1 MYSTCLH
8 CHGALGRNE
17 RFAGLPVGRRL
28 AFDPGKGR
36 LWVVCGRCGRWNLT
50 PLEERWEVVEE
61 CERAFRDTRLRSST
75 DNVGLARLADGVD
88 LVRIGTP
95 LRPEMAAWRYGLT
108 LLRRR
113 RRALIPAIGVTVAA
127 VGGNVL
133 FTAGVIGLGTT
144 VLGVG
149 GGFALIAASMR
160 RTWNP
165 LVRLADGSARRLR
178 GRESE
183 SVRLVPDGDS
193 YAIHWDAS
201 GSPAMLHGT
210 DADRALRSILAGA
223 NSRGGSATETAAA
236 VSLLDAAGGPER
248 FVQRLA
254 RASERHD
261 AHGVMLLPTDL
272 RLGLEMAL
280 HEESEK
286 GSLAGEIAALEN
298 EWRTAEEIAGIA
310 DDLLLPAV
318 IRARFTT
325 RQDGDGNHVHGANSS

>member
-17 RFAGLPVGRRL
+17 RFTGLPMGRRL

-61 CERAFRDTRLRSST
+61 CERAFRGTQLRSST
-75 DNVGLARLADGVD
+75 DNIGLARLAGGVD

-113 RRALIPAIGVTVAA
+113 RRALIPAIGVTVGAF
-127 VGGNVL
+127 GGNAL

-144 VLGVG
+144 VLGVV
-149 GGFALIAASMR
+149 GGFALLAASMR
-160 RTWNP
+160 KTWNP
-165 LVRLADGSARRLR
+165 LVKLADGSVRRLR
-178 GRESE
+178 SRESE
-183 SVRLVPDGDS
+183 SVRLEPNADGWS
-193 YAIHWDAS
+193 LRWDAA
-201 GSPAMLHGT
+201 GTPTVLQGT

-223 NSRGGSATETAAA
+223 NFQGGSATETAEA
-236 VSLLDAAGGPER
+236 VSLLGAAGGPER
-248 FVQRLA
+248 FLLRVA

-261 AHGVMLLPTDL
+261 ARGVILLPPDL

-280 HEESEK
+280 NDESEK
-286 GSLAGEIAALEN
+286 RALSGEMVALEN

-310 DDLLLPAV
+310 DNLLLTDA
-318 IRARFTT
+318 IRARFA
-325 RQDGDGNHVHGANSS
+325 RGHDGDGNPVGGATSP